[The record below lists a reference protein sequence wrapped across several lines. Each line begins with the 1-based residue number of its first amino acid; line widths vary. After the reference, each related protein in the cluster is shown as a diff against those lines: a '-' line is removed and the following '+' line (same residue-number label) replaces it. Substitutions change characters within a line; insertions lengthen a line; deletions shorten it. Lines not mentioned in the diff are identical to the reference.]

1 MEDLRILE
9 TGQLIDLLAKYTTD
23 YTRMMSDGTTA
34 NEYEKCN
41 LTIKALQAEIAG
53 RKTLGT
59 STPNPE
65 TDITTPPDFIT

>member
-1 MEDLRILE
+1 MEDLRVLE

-23 YTRMMSDGTTA
+23 YTRMMSDGTTKD
-34 NEYEKCN
+34 EYVKCN

-53 RKTLGT
+53 RKNLGIMP
-59 STPNPE
+59 PNLE